1 MKHFTVWAVV
11 AVLTTGGLR
20 AAEGDF
26 SKTVRAE
33 DFAAA
38 GLGKLSATELARLDA
53 LVREFKTGGVSRPS
67 ADGAKK
73 SGGAKEVQPDA
84 GKAAVR
90 VAPGT
95 VVEVG
100 EVESAIAGDFEGWAG
115 RTVFLLE
122 NGQRWRV
129 ANGGSYYSPKLTR
142 PKVKI
147 SPAGL
152 GGYWMA
158 IEGVGTRVKVLPLS
172 GQ

>member
-1 MKHFTVWAVV
+1 MKQFTVWAVV
-11 AVLTTGGLR
+11 AMLTAGGLG
-20 AAEGDF
+20 AAEDEF
-26 SKTVRAE
+26 SKAVRAE

-38 GLGKLSATELARLDA
+38 GLGKLSAAELARLDA
-53 LVREFKTGGVSRPS
+53 LVREFKASSVSRPS
-67 ADGAKK
+67 ADRANKSAGAK
-73 SGGAKEVQPDA
+73 GAQPDA

-115 RTVFLLE
+115 RTVFQLE

-142 PKVKI
+142 PKVTI